1 MIRQIAIQQVL
12 KFNKYFL
19 RRYRSFYV
27 NRNIH
32 YDSYILR
39 GRTKKNV
46 SDSPSRITRQLI
58 TYMSVTL
65 IFSKYR
71 IRYVRRGTRPRKK

>member
-19 RRYRSFYV
+19 RRYRSFHV

-39 GRTKKNV
+39 GRTKKKMFPTVLQELRDN
-46 SDSPSRITRQLI
+46 
-58 TYMSVTL
+58 
-65 IFSKYR
+65 
-71 IRYVRRGTRPRKK
+71 